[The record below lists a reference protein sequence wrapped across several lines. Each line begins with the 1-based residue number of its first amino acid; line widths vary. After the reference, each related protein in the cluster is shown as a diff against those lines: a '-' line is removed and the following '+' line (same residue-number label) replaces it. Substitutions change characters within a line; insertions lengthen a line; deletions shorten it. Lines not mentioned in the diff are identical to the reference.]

1 MTTEVPKQNRFDLMS
16 SISGSDNPTRSLST
30 RIVNEATMQA
40 MAGGNAERLTPE
52 QLQYQAQLF
61 KATQIVLQI
70 IAESPFVDQ
79 INDLFKRELAKEI
92 K

>member
-1 MTTEVPKQNRFDLMS
+1 MNSL
-16 SISGSDNPTRSLST
+16 SGSDNPTRSLST
-30 RIVNEATMQA
+30 RIVNEAMMQA
-40 MAGGNAERLTPE
+40 MAGGNTERLTPE

-70 IAESPFVDQ
+70 VAESPYINQ
-79 INDLFKRELAKEI
+79 INDLFKRKLAKEI